1 MCQLLYNQRTHQQHT
16 TCCSSHALAAPLL
29 PSHPQI
35 SHHEYFS
42 ANPDRRRRLYSTP
55 AGIYQAGCGLKN
67 VYMSWGA
74 PEYLYMML
82 VLNQVALP
90 EEALF
95 ILR

>member
-1 MCQLLYNQRTHQQHT
+1 MRCPT
-16 TCCSSHALAAPLL
+16 TCHSLPACVPRPLGVH
-29 PSHPQI
+29 PWPQI

-55 AGIYQAGCGLKN
+55 TGIYQPGCGLKN

>member
-1 MCQLLYNQRTHQQHT
+1 
-16 TCCSSHALAAPLL
+16 
-29 PSHPQI
+29 
-35 SHHEYFS
+35 
-42 ANPDRRRRLYSTP
+42 
-55 AGIYQAGCGLKN
+55 
-67 VYMSWGA
+67 MSWGA